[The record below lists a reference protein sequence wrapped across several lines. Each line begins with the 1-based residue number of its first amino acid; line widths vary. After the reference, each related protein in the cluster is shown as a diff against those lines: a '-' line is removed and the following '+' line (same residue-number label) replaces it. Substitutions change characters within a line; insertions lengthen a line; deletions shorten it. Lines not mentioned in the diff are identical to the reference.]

1 MSNPDLS
8 IVIPTYNS
16 IDKMSETLDSLV
28 RTMDLVD
35 GEVVFV
41 DDCSKD
47 DTYDRLVDFAAR
59 FSNWK
64 VLKLAQNSGS
74 AAAPRNKGIENAS
87 GKWIYFLDSDDVLE
101 PKAIEEALDVAIKYN
116 YDVVR
121 TSLKVRMGYG
131 SVRVG
136 DLIP

>member
-47 DTYDRLVDFAAR
+47 DTYDPVSYTHLT
-59 FSNWK
+59 
-64 VLKLAQNSGS
+64 L
-74 AAAPRNKGIENAS
+74 PT
-87 GKWIYFLDSDDVLE
+87 
-101 PKAIEEALDVAIKYN
+101 KA
-116 YDVVR
+116 
-121 TSLKVRMGYG
+121 
-131 SVRVG
+131 
-136 DLIP
+136 